1 MEVAS
6 TAVVEQPWL
15 MQSLSVARAEEQKV
29 AEARTLEG
37 HRRTRRDTS
46 TSERMR
52 RAEVQRWVNRRMLRA
67 LLLALDRG
75 KPLGHC
81 VAHGRLL

>member
-52 RAEVQRWVNRRMLRA
+52 RAEASRQARHLELHASLPA
-67 LLLALDRG
+67 LGRG
-75 KPLGHC
+75 TPLGRC
-81 VAHGRLL
+81 VAHDRL